1 MGSRM
6 QALSVFVQPCMW
18 DVTGDPVEDYK
29 PPFHTQAP
37 LNPTIEQM
45 KEIVVVR
52 NLRPDIPPVFTELQ
66 SFVSIIQDS
75 WETDVLARLTASCI
89 EARLK
94 TFRSCHAPRPASSQ
108 SKDSGLAESRQSPL
122 GTVTPRSGHASS
134 CSTHCGEARLQP
146 SLSVSGSITSP
157 GGEETTL
164 RTLFLSAPD
173 VWGRALQRRVVPP
186 VRESPFAVQE
196 GGGAREWPRGSR
208 LRGGL
213 PAL

>member
-1 MGSRM
+1 MKTS
-6 QALSVFVQPCMW
+6 ALYLSPF
-18 DVTGDPVEDYK
+18 
-29 PPFHTQAP
+29 PP
-37 LNPTIEQM
+37 
-45 KEIVVVR
+45 
-52 NLRPDIPPVFTELQ
+52 PPPPPHQELQ

-157 GGEETTL
+157 GGRKPPCGHYFCRPRCLGACSPTTSRAPCARVPL
-164 RTLFLSAPD
+164 RCA
-173 VWGRALQRRVVPP
+173 
-186 VRESPFAVQE
+186 
-196 GGGAREWPRGSR
+196 GGGRGKGVASWQQAPWGPSSAMTTDSPILVASR
-208 LRGGL
+208 RPLCRGMRR
-213 PAL
+213 

>member
-1 MGSRM
+1 MKTS
-6 QALSVFVQPCMW
+6 ALYLSPF
-18 DVTGDPVEDYK
+18 
-29 PPFHTQAP
+29 PPPPP
-37 LNPTIEQM
+37 L
-45 KEIVVVR
+45 
-52 NLRPDIPPVFTELQ
+52 PPPHQELQ

-157 GGEETTL
+157 GGRKPPCGHYFCRPPMSGGVLSNDESCPLCESPPSLYRRGEGQGSGLVAAGSVGAFQRYDNRLANSGSLTETT
-164 RTLFLSAPD
+164 
-173 VWGRALQRRVVPP
+173 V
-186 VRESPFAVQE
+186 
-196 GGGAREWPRGSR
+196 
-208 LRGGL
+208 
-213 PAL
+213 